1 MPFCCALWTRLI
13 VQELFRKKGMWL
25 RLLLWLRYYWYWTMR
40 NRTQSC
46 VFMEN
51 SMWSNNNEFIIG
63 KISYGYWIYQLTRN
77 LHIDNVW
84 EMHVIFQTAY
94 YVGCVIL
101 TPLSRIPENIN
112 ILILLSPIAC
122 IWKPH
127 SCHALLIL
135 AHSTFITKINL
146 AKKERKKKK
155 LQYGNTEKLVLW
167 LCEKESELRVIN
179 FTKNRNS
186 ALSHTHTH
194 SNTSYSLGERIVTLC
209 LARES
214 AYDDISLALFYL
226 PLSHLLSVCLYE

>member
-1 MPFCCALWTRLI
+1 MISPYEGWKKTVDMWCRFAARYGLDWSSKSYLG
-13 VQELFRKKGMWL
+13 KKGMWL

-40 NRTQSC
+40 RNRTQSC

-51 SMWSNNNEFIIG
+51 SMWSNNNGFIIG

-101 TPLSRIPENIN
+101 TPLSHIPENIN

-127 SCHALLIL
+127 SCPARSL
-135 AHSTFITKINL
+135 HSRPFYIYHKDKL
-146 AKKERKKKK
+146 SKERKKIKTSVWQHWKVGLVTVWKGKRASRHK
-155 LQYGNTEKLVLW
+155 LHQK
-167 LCEKESELRVIN
+167 
-179 FTKNRNS
+179 
-186 ALSHTHTH
+186 
-194 SNTSYSLGERIVTLC
+194 
-209 LARES
+209 
-214 AYDDISLALFYL
+214 
-226 PLSHLLSVCLYE
+226 P

>member
-1 MPFCCALWTRLI
+1 MYGFFDKPLWRRTKKTVDMWCRFAARYGLDWSSKSY
-13 VQELFRKKGMWL
+13 LGKKGMWL
-25 RLLLWLRYYWYWTMR
+25 RLLLWLRYYWYWTIR

-51 SMWSNNNEFIIG
+51 SMWSNNNEFIIE

-112 ILILLSPIAC
+112 IFILLSPIAC

-127 SCHALLIL
+127 SCPARSL
-135 AHSTFITKINL
+135 HSRPFYIYHRDKL
-146 AKKERKKKK
+146 SKERKKKK
-155 LQYGNTEKLVLW
+155 TSVWQHWKVGLVTVWKGKRASRHKLHQ
-167 LCEKESELRVIN
+167 K
-179 FTKNRNS
+179 
-186 ALSHTHTH
+186 
-194 SNTSYSLGERIVTLC
+194 
-209 LARES
+209 
-214 AYDDISLALFYL
+214 
-226 PLSHLLSVCLYE
+226 P